1 MDLEIVECR
10 RTRKSRY
17 FRIIPRLLLGYL
29 GTICS
34 SVQWLRGEF
43 EGPGG
48 MYAGIFDRHSEVW
61 YGIPSKRSLGS
72 S

>member
-1 MDLEIVECR
+1 MQKNKEEQVFQNN
-10 RTRKSRY
+10 SQVVA
-17 FRIIPRLLLGYL
+17 GYL
-29 GTICS
+29 GAICS